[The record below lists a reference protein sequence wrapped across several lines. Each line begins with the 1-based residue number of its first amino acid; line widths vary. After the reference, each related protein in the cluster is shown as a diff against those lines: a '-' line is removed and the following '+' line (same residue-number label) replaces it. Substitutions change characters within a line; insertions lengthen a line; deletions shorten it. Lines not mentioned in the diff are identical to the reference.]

1 MVWLL
6 AKILKTTIQWRFFT
20 VKLCDAFS
28 KYFEHWCIENSKLNN
43 STEDCYDFTKF
54 NRVEIGKMG
63 DCTRAGM
70 GPGDAGMNNEAGAG
84 NGYKCK

>member
-1 MVWLL
+1 M
-6 AKILKTTIQWRFFT
+6 
-20 VKLCDAFS
+20 
-28 KYFEHWCIENSKLNN
+28 NN